1 MSSSTCV
8 NLLGHVEPEQ
18 IFDFIRKNF
27 DSNAKFYTPHKYS
40 FDGLA
45 SDYDFIK
52 EIYDDT
58 NKATSCDGFI
68 CSFKSNKNNRV
79 LFYAYSNYNSY
90 DNLEYS
96 SQYNLENMVKAE
108 TTYLSLGNWGSSVEI
123 MTAICRAFGGWIDE
137 DDCDGKPYYWIPAD
151 GVIEP
156 KKIRHVTMEEV
167 YKQFG
172 EVVVIDK

>member
-1 MSSSTCV
+1 MSVNTCV
-8 NLLGHVEPEQ
+8 KLLGHVEPEQ
-18 IFDFIRKNF
+18 IFDFIREHF
-27 DSNAKFYTPHKYS
+27 DSKTKLLSLNKSS
-40 FDGLA
+40 FDKSA

-52 EIYDDT
+52 EVYDDT
-58 NKATSCDGFI
+58 NKATSYSGHLCL
-68 CSFKSNKNNRV
+68 FKFNEESRMM
-79 LFYAYSNYNSY
+79 FYAYDNYNPY
-90 DNLEYS
+90 ENLDYYS
-96 SQYNLENMVKAE
+96 QHNLENMVKAE

-156 KKIRHVTMEEV
+156 KKIQHVTMEEV